1 MLSILAPIDLLSYP
15 QSCQQFGVQAWTWNS
30 ALSAE
35 IKIYTNLLTTPTLQ
49 QEEKSIHW
57 ISVFSFQ
64 SPYTTTAAV
73 N

>member
-1 MLSILAPIDLLSYP
+1 MLSVLAPIDLVSCP
-15 QSCQQFGVQAWTWNS
+15 QPRQHFGVQVWTWNS

-35 IKIYTNLLTTPTLQ
+35 IKIYTNLLTTSTLQ
-49 QEEKSIHW
+49 QEEKSIQW